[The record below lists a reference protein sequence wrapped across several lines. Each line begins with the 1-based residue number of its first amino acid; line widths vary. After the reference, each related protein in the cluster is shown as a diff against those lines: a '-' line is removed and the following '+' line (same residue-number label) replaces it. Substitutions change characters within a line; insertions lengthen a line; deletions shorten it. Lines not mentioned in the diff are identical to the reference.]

1 MSRTRPRLLAV
12 LLVGLL
18 APACARVPMASVP
31 EAQERAIAERLA
43 ADIAVLASDDFAG
56 RKPGTAGE
64 DKTLAYLEQRFA
76 EVGLVSGTG
85 DPGSYWRMPVALVSA
100 RALGGRITLAQG
112 RSAVTVPEAE
122 GTALTHRRRALAAGG
137 PATGVPVVFVGRG
150 AEPKLSD
157 YPPGAVLVRLGSET
171 GEPTRHPFERAT
183 AVLTVLPDA
192 PAIAAVRAAGQR
204 EVVMLA
210 SEENDTLEAYV
221 TEAMIAHALGP
232 SQWERLKALSE
243 EPSFTPVEIPL
254 TISIEASAERR
265 EFVTSNLIGMIPGAQ
280 ADAGAVLLLAHWDHL
295 GHCRPPD
302 EADPICNGAIDNASG
317 VAVMLELTRRLKAGP
332 PLGRTIYV
340 LATSAEEA
348 GLLGARAF
356 AKAPPVPL
364 ASIVAAFN
372 LDMLA
377 LGPRGSPVGFV
388 GEGRT
393 PLDAVIRGEI
403 ARQGRRIG
411 DRALAESFLKRQD
424 GWVLLEQEVPAVLL
438 SNAYGSRERLRAF
451 LDSAYHQ
458 PSDEAGALELGG
470 AVEDLLLHEALV
482 RIVADPLRYSA
493 SRAAQ
498 P

>member
-1 MSRTRPRLLAV
+1 MSLARPRLLVV
-12 LLVGLL
+12 LLAGALL
-18 APACARVPMASVP
+18 AACARVPVASLP
-31 EAQERAIAERLA
+31 EPQQGAIAERLA

-64 DKTLAYLEQRFA
+64 DRTLSYLERRFA
-76 EVGLVSGTG
+76 EIGLVSGTG

-112 RSAVTVPEAE
+112 RNAVVVPDGE
-122 GTALTHRRRALAAGG
+122 GAVITHRRRALAAGG

-150 AEPKLSD
+150 AEPEL
-157 YPPGAVLVRLGSET
+157 PEHLAGAVLVRLGSET
-171 GEPTRHPFERAT
+171 GEPARRARERAI

-192 PAIAAVRAAGQR
+192 AAIAAVRAAGQS
-204 EVVMLA
+204 EAVMLA
-210 SEENDTLEAYV
+210 SEEIDTLDAYV
-221 TEAMIAHALGP
+221 TEAMIARALGARE
-232 SQWERLKALSE
+232 WERLKALSE
-243 EPSFTPVEIPL
+243 RPAFTPVEIGL
-254 TISIEASAERR
+254 AIRIEASAERR
-265 EFVTSNLIGMIPGAQ
+265 EFTSSNLVGMIPGTVP
-280 ADAGAVLLLAHWDHL
+280 DSGAVLLLAHWDHL
-295 GHCRPPD
+295 GHCRPAE
-302 EADPICNGAIDNASG
+302 EADHICNGAIDNASG
-317 VAVMLELTRRLKAGP
+317 LAVMLELARRLRAGP
-332 PLGRTIYV
+332 PPGRDIYV
-340 LATSAEEA
+340 MATTAEEA

-424 GWVLLEQEVPAVLL
+424 GWVLLEQGVPAVLL

-451 LDSAYHQ
+451 LDSAYHR

-482 RIVADPLRYSA
+482 RIVADPARYSPP
-493 SRAAQ
+493 RAAQ